1 MCFSNL
7 LENSK
12 IGVRITAVDFNG
24 IHPTLNIL
32 HVIKLAHLLQETRDG
47 KILFNKNIWQ

>member
-1 MCFSNL
+1 MQVVL
-7 LENSK
+7 Y
-12 IGVRITAVDFNG
+12 G

-47 KILFNKNIWQ
+47 KLSINKNIRQRQRS